1 MADIKTVIKYI
12 SCLFFISLQSPNSR
26 SCASVTRPVPVPVP
40 AMMLDDDNSD
50 LLVCASEMQEG
61 MGATNSLPNTL
72 THLIDMDYSV
82 LFADRLYFVAF
93 KKNIKPKNTVNT
105 HYFNV
110 DEEFIYENFYN
121 DFGPLNICMLYRYC
135 MKLNTKLK
143 AKCHANKKIV
153 HYTSMNPA
161 KRLNAAY
168 LIGSYAVSA
177 PGIQN

>member
-1 MADIKTVIKYI
+1 M
-12 SCLFFISLQSPNSR
+12 
-26 SCASVTRPVPVPVP
+26 
-40 AMMLDDDNSD
+40 
-50 LLVCASEMQEG
+50 
-61 MGATNSLPNTL
+61 
-72 THLIDMDYSV
+72 
-82 LFADRLYFVAF
+82 AF

-105 HYFNV
+105 HYFSV

-135 MKLNTKLK
+135 MKLNTKLN

-177 PGIQN
+177 PGPESLISLDI